1 LVNEG
6 GEDLRVAVTLIQ
18 RGIGA
23 HTVEIAPA
31 GNVPQPNALGA
42 LDDKIERSVVMG
54 AVALFFGDQFART
67 L

>member
-1 LVNEG
+1 
-6 GEDLRVAVTLIQ
+6 VTLIQ